1 VSRVWITC
9 ALVTAAV
16 VAIIVVVTSRRDAEA
31 NGDDPKLPRAP
42 APLSEQ
48 EIRTY
53 LDVMPGI
60 KDGLGRI
67 AVQLQTERVRGT
79 VDEKAFQIKSQALVD
94 SILER
99 NHLTRD
105 SWFQL
110 SERVEY
116 VVNARR
122 ASEELEKAR
131 PELEEKLR
139 LKRAALESLAHD
151 RRADVE
157 KEIADLERLLDSTG
171 PPLSQR
177 DKELV
182 NQFWATLSEL
192 VPRRGSP
199 K

>member
-31 NGDDPKLPRAP
+31 NGADPKLPRAP

-53 LDVMPGI
+53 IDVMPGI

-67 AVQLQTERVRGT
+67 AVQLQAARVRGT
-79 VDEKAFQIKSQALVD
+79 VDERAFQIKSQALVD

-99 NHLTRD
+99 SHLTRD
-105 SWFQL
+105 SWYQL

-116 VVNARR
+116 AVNARR

-157 KEIADLERLLDSTG
+157 KEIADLERLLASNG